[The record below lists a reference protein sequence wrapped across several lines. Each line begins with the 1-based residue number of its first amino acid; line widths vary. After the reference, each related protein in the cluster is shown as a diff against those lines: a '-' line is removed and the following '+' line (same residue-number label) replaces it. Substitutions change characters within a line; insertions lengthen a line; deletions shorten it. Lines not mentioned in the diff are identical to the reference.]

1 MEPGAIERH
10 FRMENQP
17 IALVD
22 SVGSETPP
30 SAGWVREY
38 PIGTQAKKTPTEKN
52 YESHRKVRHT
62 AGWVALIMSMR
73 RGCSETMID
82 L

>member
-1 MEPGAIERH
+1 
-10 FRMENQP
+10 MENRP

-22 SVGSETPP
+22 RVGSETPP
-30 SAGWVREY
+30 SAGRVREY

-52 YESHRKVRHT
+52 YESHRKVRDT
-62 AGWVALIMSMR
+62 AGWVALVMPTR
-73 RGCSETMID
+73 KGRSETMID